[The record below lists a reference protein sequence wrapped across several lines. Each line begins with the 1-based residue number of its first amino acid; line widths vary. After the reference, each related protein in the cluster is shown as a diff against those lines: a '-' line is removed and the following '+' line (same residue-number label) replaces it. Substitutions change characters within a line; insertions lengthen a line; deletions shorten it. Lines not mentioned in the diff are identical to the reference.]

1 MVSLS
6 FGMFQWAA
14 TFDSQLLWYL
24 GISCLGLSAMLALIA
39 CQRCWRYTIAVFA
52 ILLATY
58 TAVYVALSA
67 NGRYEPAAWGLDG
80 VKWYAWAPAGFVR
93 DYAWDVRM
101 MIAFAPLYYLDQE
114 FWHTERESESG
125 RYPINRVPDLDVSDR
140 PSFQRRIGTHAAA
153 SGVLKWMGHGP
164 RGSQGHVSDANF

>member
-1 MVSLS
+1 MNPLARTRRFSLRALLLWVVMVSLS

-14 TFDSQLLWYL
+14 RFDSRLLWYL
-24 GISCLGLSAMLALIA
+24 GISCLGFSAMLALIA
-39 CQRCWRYTIAVFA
+39 LHRCWRYTTAVFA

-58 TAVYVALSA
+58 TAVYVGLSA
-67 NGRYEPAAWGLDG
+67 NGRYEPAAWGLAG

-93 DYAWDVRM
+93 DYAWDGRM

-125 RYPINRVPDLDVSDR
+125 RYPINRVPE
-140 PSFQRRIGTHAAA
+140 
-153 SGVLKWMGHGP
+153 
-164 RGSQGHVSDANF
+164 